1 MLNQLG
7 KKILSIILIPVL
19 VITILLSCI
28 FAAIDLV
35 WADTLVARIDV
46 GDHPLLFDYNPNSGK
61 VDVFSRDSDILNNT
75 IAPWGC
81 TPEITKGCIDMT
93 NASSTYLSI
102 AIGAVV
108 GALISWLV
116 YAMQKKSTIKQD
128 EHLTR
133 LNELDER
140 HDTILKLIQDF
151 QKHQEKLLQQIL
163 SLDKKIDSV
172 IERKKNTI

>member
-1 MLNQLG
+1 M
-7 KKILSIILIPVL
+7 LSI
-19 VITILLSCI
+19 CI
-28 FAAIDLV
+28 FADIDLV
-35 WADTLVARIDV
+35 WADTLIASIDV
-46 GDHPLLFDYNPNSGK
+46 DDHPWLLEHNPNTGK
-61 VDVFSRDSDILNNT
+61 VYVSSRDSGSLNNT

-116 YAMQKKSTIKQD
+116 YALQKKSAVKQD
-128 EHLTR
+128 ENLKK
-133 LNELDER
+133 LKELDER

-151 QKHQEKLLQQIL
+151 QKHQEYLLEQIL

-172 IERKKNTI
+172 IERKNNPI

>member
-19 VITILLSCI
+19 VIIILLSCI

-61 VDVFSRDSDILNNT
+61 VDIISRDSDILNNT

-128 EHLTR
+128 EHLKR
-133 LNELDER
+133 LKELDER
-140 HDTILKLIQDF
+140 HDTILKLIRDF

-163 SLDKKIDSV
+163 SLDKKIGFV
-172 IERKKNTI
+172 IEKKKNTI

>member
-1 MLNQLG
+1 M
-7 KKILSIILIPVL
+7 LSI
-19 VITILLSCI
+19 CI
-28 FAAIDLV
+28 FEDIDLV
-35 WADTLVARIDV
+35 WADTLITNIDV
-46 GDHPLLFDYNPNSGK
+46 DNHPWLLEYNPNTGK
-61 VDVFSRDSDILNNT
+61 VYVISRDSGSLNNT

-116 YAMQKKSTIKQD
+116 YSLQKKSAVKQD
-128 EHLTR
+128 ENLKK
-133 LNELDER
+133 LKELDES

-151 QKHQEKLLQQIL
+151 QKHQEDLLEQIL
-163 SLDKKIDSV
+163 SLDKKIDPV
-172 IERKKNTI
+172 IERKNNPI